1 MTTIVVRSEE
11 AAAPPPEP
19 RSVEAMAQGS
29 SFYTAMRL
37 MPKAERDGMFAIYAF
52 CRAVDDIADDGSAER
67 DDRRAELDGWR
78 DDLRSLYAGGP
89 PGRADF
95 LVEPVQRWGLELD
108 DFLAIVDGM
117 QMDVDEDICAPDL
130 KTLDLYCDRVASAVG
145 RLSVKIFGMEREP
158 GLELAHHLGRALQLT
173 NIVRDIDEDAAI
185 GRLYLPKEELEAV
198 GITSRD
204 PVEVVDD
211 PRVDQV
217 CRAVAARAREHFRA
231 ADALMRSRPVGRLRT
246 PRLMGEVYARI
257 LSRAEAQGWTP
268 PRVRAR
274 IGKGQLLW
282 VVIRHGL
289 LG

>member
-1 MTTIVVRSEE
+1 
-11 AAAPPPEP
+11 
-19 RSVEAMAQGS
+19 
-29 SFYTAMRL
+29 
-37 MPKAERDGMFAIYAF
+37 MFAIYAF

-67 DDRRAELDGWR
+67 EERRAQLDRWR
-78 DDLRSLYAGGP
+78 ADLRSLYAGRA

-95 LVEPVQRWGLELD
+95 LVEPVERWGLELD
-108 DFLAIVDGM
+108 DFLAIIDGM

-145 RLSVKIFGMEREP
+145 RLSVKTFGMEREP
-158 GLELAHHLGRALQLT
+158 GLKLAHHLGRALQLT

-185 GRLYLPKEELEAV
+185 GRLYLPLEELVAA
-198 GITSRD
+198 GIESRD

-211 PRVDQV
+211 PRIDQV
-217 CRAVAARAREHFRA
+217 CRAVAARAHEHFRA
-231 ADALMRSRPVGRLRT
+231 ADELMKSRPAGRLRT

-257 LSRAEAQGWTP
+257 LARAEAQGWAP
-268 PRVRAR
+268 PRVRVS

-282 VVIRHGL
+282 VVFRHGL

>member
-1 MTTIVVRSEE
+1 MTLAAVSPEE
-11 AAAPPPEP
+11 AQPH

-29 SFYTAMRL
+29 SFYAAMRL

-67 DDRRAELDGWR
+67 EDRRAQLDRWR
-78 DDLRSLYAGGP
+78 ADLRSLYAGGA

-95 LVEPVQRWGLELD
+95 LVEPVARWGLELD
-108 DFLAIVDGM
+108 DFLAVIDGM
-117 QMDVDEDICAPDL
+117 QMDVDEDICAPPL

-145 RLSVKIFGMEREP
+145 RLSVKTFGMEREP
-158 GLELAHHLGRALQLT
+158 GLELARHLGRALQLT

-185 GRLYLPKEELEAV
+185 GRLYLPQEDLAAA
-198 GITSRD
+198 GIESRD

-211 PRVDQV
+211 PRIDQV
-217 CRAVAARAREHFRA
+217 CRAVAARAHAHFRE
-231 ADALMRSRPVGRLRT
+231 ADAVMRARPAGRLKT

-257 LSRAEAQGWTP
+257 LARAEAQGWAP
-268 PRVRAR
+268 PRERAR

-282 VVIRHGL
+282 LVLRHGL
-289 LG
+289 IG